1 MENQYYDKATGV
13 TFILPGDIPVEKEDQ
28 SLLVEQWKANAANDL
43 LVKFRST
50 HGRDWQGDEV
60 AKKQE
65 LLQQHL
71 QRGQQIVIDSGGTP
85 EANLET
91 HPPMTTEV

>member
-1 MENQYYDKATGV
+1 MENQFYDEATGV
-13 TFILPGDIPVEKEDQ
+13 TFLLPCDVRVAKEDQ

-43 LVKFRST
+43 LVKFRATS
-50 HGRDWQGDEV
+50 GIDWHGDEV

-71 QRGQQIVIDSGGTP
+71 NPGQQIEIAGAGPPD
-85 EANLET
+85 ADLDT
-91 HPPMTTEV
+91 HPPLTTEA